1 MPRGIE
7 LDWVVVRVHSL
18 RRTLVVVV
26 LGVLAAAAVLV
37 AYTRLNMP
45 PEARARRAIES
56 AEAARAQATS
66 QAVPVA
72 WQREV
77 DDASAQLD
85 AARTAYA
92 EEGWSEAEQLAVSA
106 RSRFEALVGAGDSE
120 LVGVGEFFSL
130 AGRVQVQRAGQGE
143 WESAN
148 LRMPVF
154 NGDFVKCGRDGSAEI
169 LFADGTLYR
178 IAPNSLL
185 EIHHR
190 ASTSEGGGA
199 VKMKVGRINVYT
211 STSRST
217 ITTDAA
223 AAEIE
228 SDSRVA
234 VDVPEGSG
242 GRTTVAAYEGTAMVH
257 DTRGGSV
264 RLASREAVAAE
275 PGRPLGDKV
284 PLPDPPV
291 PLEPMNNASFTLER
305 DREIRLQWRLRNPDD
320 SVHLQVSR
328 GKRFTDDELD
338 VDAHTVPRESAR
350 LRTVAPGTYFWRVAT
365 VTAGDV
371 TSDWSP
377 VRRFRIESPNRPA
390 LLEDRTPP
398 FLEVGTPQQ
407 LGHLFIVEGRT
418 EPGADVTVNGE
429 HVEPDGEGA
438 FRKAVEFREDGW
450 NELVVIARDP
460 SGNPTEHRE
469 RVYVEVF

>member
-1 MPRGIE
+1 
-7 LDWVVVRVHSL
+7 
-18 RRTLVVVV
+18 
-26 LGVLAAAAVLV
+26 
-37 AYTRLNMP
+37 
-45 PEARARRAIES
+45 
-56 AEAARAQATS
+56 
-66 QAVPVA
+66 
-72 WQREV
+72 
-77 DDASAQLD
+77 
-85 AARTAYA
+85 
-92 EEGWSEAEQLAVSA
+92 
-106 RSRFEALVGAGDSE
+106 
-120 LVGVGEFFSL
+120 
-130 AGRVQVQRAGQGE
+130 
-143 WESAN
+143 
-148 LRMPVF
+148 MPVF

-223 AAEIE
+223 AAEID

-291 PLEPMNNASFTLER
+291 PLEPMNNANFTLER

>member
-1 MPRGIE
+1 VARGIE

-18 RRTLVVVV
+18 RRTVVVVV
-26 LGVLAAAAVLV
+26 LGLVAAAAVLV

-45 PEARARRAIES
+45 PDARARRAIER
-56 AEAARAQATS
+56 AETVRAEATS
-66 QAVPVA
+66 QPVPAA
-72 WQREV
+72 WQLELE
-77 DDASAQLD
+77 DASSQLQ
-85 AARTAYA
+85 ASRAAYA
-92 EEGWSEAEQLAVSA
+92 EERWEAAEQLADSA
-106 RSRFEALVGAGDSE
+106 RNRFAALIGSGEGE

-130 AGRVQVQRAGQGE
+130 AGRVQVQRAGQGD
-143 WESAN
+143 WEAAN

-154 NGDFVKCGRDGSAEI
+154 NGDFVRCGRDGSAEI

-190 ASTSEGGGA
+190 SATADSGGA

-211 STSRST
+211 STASST
-217 ITTDAA
+217 ISTDAA
-223 AAEIE
+223 ATEVD

-234 VDVPEGSG
+234 VDVPEGEG
-242 GRTTVAAYEGTAMVH
+242 GRTTVAAYEGAATVQ
-257 DTRGGSV
+257 DTTGGTV
-264 RLASREAVAAE
+264 RLATREAVAAE
-275 PGRPLGDKV
+275 PGRPLGAKV
-284 PLPDPPV
+284 PLPDPPAPEE
-291 PLEPMNNASFTLER
+291 PLNNATFNLAR
-305 DREIRLQWRLRNPDD
+305 DREIRLQWQLENAGD

-338 VDAHTVPRESAR
+338 VDAHGLSRKTAR
-350 LRTVAPGTYFWRVAT
+350 LRIVAPGTYFWRVAT
-365 VTAGDV
+365 VTTGDV
-371 TSDWSP
+371 RSDWSP
-377 VRRFRIESPNRPA
+377 VRRFRIESPARPA

-398 FLEVGTPQQ
+398 LLEVNSPQQ

-429 HVEPDGEGA
+429 HVEPDATGA
-438 FRKAVEFREDGW
+438 FRKAVEFRQDGW